1 MFLII
6 IFHIGLN
13 AIQDMDNSH
22 LKESLPLSGYSVNTY
37 WIEMNNVKEMFAKN
51 KKKGSIMAEFLTFT
65 ETEIQTSQ
73 LNLGDPDILS
83 E

>member
-6 IFHIGLN
+6 TFHIGLL
-13 AIQDMDNSH
+13 ATQEMDNGH
-22 LKESLPLSGYSVNTY
+22 LTESLSRSGYSVNTY

-51 KKKGSIMAEFLTFT
+51 KKKGSIMAEFLTCT
-65 ETEIQTSQ
+65 EMEIQTSQ